1 MNNIVANSEIGREI
15 ALNALS
21 GNLIQGEAKCSDS
34 KGCLVYKLDDSSCT
48 INIFRTGKVIIMGVS
63 SIEEVEEMWRRLIE
77 ELSRLFVSQN
87 KYTEHSFYTH
97 TQNG

>member
-1 MNNIVANSEIGREI
+1 
-15 ALNALS
+15 
-21 GNLIQGEAKCSDS
+21 
-34 KGCLVYKLDDSSCT
+34 
-48 INIFRTGKVIIMGVS
+48 MGVS